1 MKANVNR
8 DTCIGC
14 GVCEEKSPGVF
25 KIDCDNIAIVKV
37 EEIPNDLEVSAINA
51 RDDCPVD
58 AITIV

>member
-1 MKANVNR
+1 MKASVNR

-25 KIDCDNIAIVKV
+25 KVDCDNIAIVKV

-51 RDDCPVD
+51 RDDCL
-58 AITIV
+58 